1 MVDYIIVGSGLAGM
15 AMAETL
21 LQYGRS
27 VRVYDNQS
35 QKASMVAG
43 GLYNPVVL
51 KRLNLSWEGSRLM
64 DFSIPF
70 YETLQSKLGVEF
82 DEKLPVMR
90 VLASAGEQ
98 NDWFQAADRAGLSE
112 FLVPRIG
119 DNTNP
124 CLDAP
129 FGLGEVRHTGRI
141 HTARLLDAYRRTLA
155 DSGTLHEQVFQH
167 QKLQIGEAG
176 VRYDGLKAGGII
188 FCEGF
193 GLQQNPYFNYLPLNG
208 TKGELLRIHAPELKE
223 SRVIK
228 SGVFLIPLGED
239 RYLVGATY
247 SWKDKSPGPTEAAR
261 EEILTKLRKFLRCDF
276 TVVGQQ
282 AGIRPTVPDRR
293 PLVGRHPRLHPL
305 YVLNGLGSR
314 GVLIAP
320 YAAHCLYRF
329 MEEGTP
335 LPEAMDCAR
344 FARRYE
350 KAGGYP

>member
-1 MVDYIIVGSGLAGM
+1 MLDYIIVGSGLAGV

-21 LQYGRS
+21 LGQGHS
-27 VRVYDNQS
+27 VLVYDNHS

-64 DFSIPF
+64 AFSIPF
-70 YETLQSKLGVEF
+70 YEALQAKLGVEF

-90 VLASAGEQ
+90 VLATAREQ
-98 NDWFQAADRAGLSE
+98 NDWFQAADQSGVSE
-112 FLVPRIG
+112 FLSPRIEE
-119 DNTNP
+119 NTNP
-124 CLDAP
+124 CLEAP

-141 HTARLLDAYRRTLA
+141 HTARLLAAYREALA
-155 DSGTLHEQVFQH
+155 GSGNLREEVFEH
-167 QKLQIGEAG
+167 QNLEIEKEG
-176 VRYDGLKAGGII
+176 VRYQGLKARGVI

-193 GLQQNPYFNYLPLNG
+193 GLRQNPYFKYLPLNG
-208 TKGELLRIHAPELKE
+208 TKGELVRIHAPALKAA
-223 SRVIK
+223 RVIK

-276 TVVGQQ
+276 TVEGQQ

-293 PLVGRHPRLHPL
+293 PLVGRHPRLPQL

-329 MEEGTP
+329 MEQGKA
-335 LPEAMDCAR
+335 LPEAMDCTR
-344 FARRYE
+344 FSKRYE

>member
-1 MVDYIIVGSGLAGM
+1 MRDYIIVGSGLAGI

-21 LQYGRS
+21 LAEGRS
-27 VRVYDNQS
+27 VVVFDNHS

-64 DFSIPF
+64 AFSIPF
-70 YETLQSKLGVEF
+70 YEALQAKLGVAF

-90 VLASAGEQ
+90 LLATAREQ
-98 NDWFQAADRAGLSE
+98 NDWFQATDQEGLSE
-112 FLVPRIG
+112 FLTPGITEN
-119 DNTNP
+119 DNP
-124 CLDAP
+124 CLEAP
-129 FGLGEVRHTGRI
+129 FGFGAVRNTGRI
-141 HTARLLDAYRRTLA
+141 HTALLLAAYRESLA
-155 DSGTLHEQVFQH
+155 GAGNLREEVFQY
-167 QKLQIGEAG
+167 QNLKIEKEG
-176 VRYDGLKAGGII
+176 VAYEGLSARAII

-208 TKGELLRIHAPELKE
+208 TKGELVRIHAPELKE
-223 SRVIK
+223 TRVIK

-247 SWKDKSPGPTEAAR
+247 SWKDKSPGPTDTAR
-261 EEILTKLRKFLRCDF
+261 EEILTRLGKFLRCDF
-276 TVVGQQ
+276 KVEGQQ

-293 PLVGRHPRLHPL
+293 PLVGRHPRFPQL

-329 MEEGTP
+329 MEQDLP

-344 FARRYE
+344 FHKRFE
-350 KAGGYP
+350 KAGGHP

>member
-1 MVDYIIVGSGLAGM
+1 MRDYIVVGSGLAGV

-21 LQYGRS
+21 IGQGHS
-27 VRVYDNQS
+27 VVVFDNQS

-51 KRLNLSWEGSRLM
+51 KRLNLAWEGSRLM

-70 YETLQSKLGVEF
+70 YEALQARMGVVF
-82 DEKLPVMR
+82 DEKIRVMR
-90 VLASAGEQ
+90 LLSTAREQ
-98 NDWFQAADRAGLSE
+98 NDWYHAADQPGLSE
-112 FLVPRIG
+112 FLVPQIEE
-119 DNTNP
+119 NP
-124 CLDAP
+124 NACLEAP

-141 HTARLLDAYRRTLA
+141 HTARFLGAYREALA
-155 DSGTLHEQVFQH
+155 RGGNLREEAFRH
-167 QKLQIGEAG
+167 QNLKIKAEG
-176 VRYDGLKAGGII
+176 VSYEGLKARAVI

-193 GLQQNPYFNYLPLNG
+193 GLQENPYFNYLPLNG
-208 TKGELLRIHAPELKE
+208 TKGELLRIHAPDLKE

-247 SWKDKSPGPTEAAR
+247 SWKDKSPGPTEVAR
-261 EEILTKLRKFLRCDF
+261 QEMLRKLRKFLRCDF
-276 TVVGQQ
+276 QVEGQQ

-293 PLVGRHPRLHPL
+293 PLVGRHPGLHNL

-320 YAAHCLYRF
+320 YAAHCLYHF
-329 MEEGTP
+329 MEEDTP

-344 FARRYE
+344 FRKRYE
-350 KAGGYP
+350 KAGQQS